1 MDGLSE
7 DKAKHL
13 EMLLIALFKTNCK
26 RYNDPEYGYNLTDG
40 GQGRKEINIE
50 EIYSLWDKGMTITEI
65 AKATAHDRHSISNIL
80 QKYTNYSKEE
90 STKRQYEFIARNNK
104 TPICQYDLN
113 GNFIQ
118 RFDSIAEAE
127 KQTNINYHTICSNL
141 SHQSM
146 SAGGFQWELE
156 GENPPKKYNAKR
168 SGDKKAVIQL
178 TLQNEFVKEYE
189 SISAALQAVGLSDHS
204 SITICCNNPN
214 RTATGYHWMWK
225 KDYNKADV
233 EAH

>member
-1 MDGLSE
+1 
-7 DKAKHL
+7 
-13 EMLLIALFKTNCK
+13 
-26 RYNDPEYGYNLTDG
+26 
-40 GQGRKEINIE
+40 
-50 EIYSLWDKGMTITEI
+50 
-65 AKATAHDRHSISNIL
+65 
-80 QKYTNYSKEE
+80 
-90 STKRQYEFIARNNK
+90 
-104 TPICQYDLN
+104 
-113 GNFIQ
+113 
-118 RFDSIAEAE
+118 
-127 KQTNINYHTICSNL
+127 
-141 SHQSM
+141 M